1 VLTIAAVAAHKGI
14 APQRIDAQVHRRTVE
29 GRSWQSIF
37 SVDIDLG
44 PGLTR
49 RERVLLFNAARRC
62 EVHKLLEGELA
73 FDYHLAD
80 APAEAAARETDQRA

>member
-1 VLTIAAVAAHKGI
+1 MVLTVAAVAAHKGI
-14 APQRIDAQVHRRTVE
+14 APQRIDVEIHRRTIE
-29 GRSWQSIF
+29 QGAWQSTFAIE
-37 SVDIDLG
+37 IDLG

-73 FDYHLAD
+73 FTYQLVPSAS
-80 APAEAAARETDQRA
+80 EETDQRA